1 MKFEIIF
8 IYLFGLQCIKE
19 MFVCCEKALNDR
31 EGNKKEIKR
40 GDKKERN
47 LMFVCCEKALN
58 SKDIIFSKCGNQRFI
73 EGL

>member
-1 MKFEIIF
+1 
-8 IYLFGLQCIKE
+8 